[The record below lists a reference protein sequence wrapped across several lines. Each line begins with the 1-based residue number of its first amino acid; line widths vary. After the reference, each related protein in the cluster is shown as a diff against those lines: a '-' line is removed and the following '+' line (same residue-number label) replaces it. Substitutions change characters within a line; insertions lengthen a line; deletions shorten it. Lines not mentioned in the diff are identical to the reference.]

1 MFTLFLNVIVM
12 TISQFV
18 DLGTVT
24 TLCPMYVT
32 EKYLCES
39 QIQLC
44 IVRSGVLGQPATH
57 PCRKFKEF
65 LPRVYSLTFPD
76 ISASFVT

>member
-32 EKYLCES
+32 EKSLCES

-44 IVRSGVLGQPATH
+44 IVRSRVLGQPATH